1 MMIVA
6 ASITVIILTA
16 IASHVHCDLNPS
28 VKKQHK
34 LPTQTAHNLIWKE
47 LLTYHTCAFF
57 NIKLQAVKSK
67 KNCQLF
73 LLDWDSS
80 SLLVDDVVSDVVLDV
95 RGLVAGVLV
104 WSADFEVFVWQSLL
118 PTAVVEFLTAC
129 PTDSITLNV
138 ASPRLPTTFSSNL
151 PTLFNVSCIAL
162 E

>member
-1 MMIVA
+1 MIVP

-28 VKKQHK
+28 VKKQQK

-57 NIKLQAVKSK
+57 NSKLQAVKSK
-67 KNCQLF
+67 KNCKLF
-73 LLDWDSS
+73 LLDWDPS
-80 SLLVDDVVSDVVLDV
+80 SLLVDDVVSDVVVDV
-95 RGLVAGVLV
+95 RGLVASVLV

-138 ASPRLPTTFSSNL
+138 ASPRLPTTFSSNV
-151 PTLFNVSCIAL
+151 PTLLNVSCIAL